1 MHVAALHFAE
11 LGPVWQAAACRT
23 DQHCLF
29 VCLHPSAISCPTL
42 TLQDTGGMDCLYFY
56 AMCLQSIP
64 PIAGLH
70 LHLLNVTHG
79 GWDEA
84 SCETV
89 LGMSELSLGADP

>member
-1 MHVAALHFAE
+1 
-11 LGPVWQAAACRT
+11 
-23 DQHCLF
+23 
-29 VCLHPSAISCPTL
+29 
-42 TLQDTGGMDCLYFY
+42 MDYLSFY

-79 GWDEA
+79 GWDED